1 LIHFRGTEAQLE
13 YLLTW
18 LDGWNSCLSE
28 ENYQRT
34 GYKISALLDIHLI
47 TDEDILKRT
56 SFATKIGA
64 VSDAARP
71 LAIGSGI
78 KKNGN

>member
-1 LIHFRGTEAQLE
+1 M
-13 YLLTW
+13 
-18 LDGWNSCLSE
+18 
-28 ENYQRT
+28 NYQRT
-34 GYKISALLDIHLI
+34 GYKVSGLLDVHLI
-47 TDEDILKRT
+47 TDEDIRNRT

-71 LAIGSGI
+71 IAIGTAK